1 MTEHWVVI
9 SVIVFQTF
17 INLYLCNN
25 SMLNKIHNYQ
35 RQEKPIYNYT
45 TKVCTNKYKNN
56 NEENNITKNTLFKDR
71 FC

>member
-1 MTEHWVVI
+1 
-9 SVIVFQTF
+9 
-17 INLYLCNN
+17 
-25 SMLNKIHNYQ
+25 MLNKIHNYQ
-35 RQEKPIYNYT
+35 MLEKPVYDYT